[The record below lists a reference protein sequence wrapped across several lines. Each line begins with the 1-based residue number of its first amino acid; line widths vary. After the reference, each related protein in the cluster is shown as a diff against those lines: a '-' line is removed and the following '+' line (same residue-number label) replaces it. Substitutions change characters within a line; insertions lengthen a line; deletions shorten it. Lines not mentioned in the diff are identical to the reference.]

1 MLITKIN
8 IYLETADEGTI
19 IYKNLVHANEIK
31 KKEIV
36 KHEFLKDIFDGYY
49 TNNETPVL
57 GTGLSYYINNETPV
71 LGTGFIG
78 ISEGVFIEIDIEEF
92 GENTTC
98 FAHANIDV
106 IERYIKKAIK
116 QRQKEKSYKLKISK

>member
-8 IYLETADEGTI
+8 IYVETADEGTI
-19 IYKNLVHANEIK
+19 IYKNLVHANEIT

-49 TNNETPVL
+49 TNNET
-57 GTGLSYYINNETPV
+57 EHV

-78 ISEGVFIEIDIEEF
+78 ISEGVFIEIDIENF
-92 GENTTC
+92 GESTTC
-98 FAHANIDV
+98 FAHANLDV

-116 QRQKEKSYKLKISK
+116 QSQKEKSYKLKISK